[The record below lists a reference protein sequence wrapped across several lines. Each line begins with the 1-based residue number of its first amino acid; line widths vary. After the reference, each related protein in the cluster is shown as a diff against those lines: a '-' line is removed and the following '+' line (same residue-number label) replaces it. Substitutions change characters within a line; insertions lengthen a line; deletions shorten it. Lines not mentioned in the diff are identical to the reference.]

1 VEGHRCRECCTRRR
15 CPNRRQTLPRVRVVA
30 WVFYVVL
37 FGGNKTIT
45 VKMDRR
51 GRLLVIFDVLSISRK
66 LKAWLKKSKVES
78 LLQVLKV
85 TKMDPGAPGP
95 LDTDTVKWKVIL
107 FFAAKG
113 SVRQLNILLALN
125 EITQ

>member
-1 VEGHRCRECCTRRR
+1 M
-15 CPNRRQTLPRVRVVA
+15 RVVA

>member
-1 VEGHRCRECCTRRR
+1 MGFLCCSIRREQNNYCEDGSQGT
-15 CPNRRQTLPRVRVVA
+15 
-30 WVFYVVL
+30 
-37 FGGNKTIT
+37 
-45 VKMDRR
+45 
-51 GRLLVIFDVLSISRK
+51 LLVIFDVLSISRK